1 MAGRGTR
8 LKHCASVVL
17 FLVALV
23 RVELQTILGYAK
35 WDNFIN
41 AIEKAKNACNG
52 AGEKVEHH
60 FPDVGKMIELAK
72 GAQRNIED
80 MVLTRYDCYVIAQN
94 GDPAKKPEIDF
105 AQTYFAV
112 QTRRQELIE
121 QRLLNLDRVIARDK
135 LSKTERKVSGKE
147 LAEI

>member
-8 LKHCASVVL
+8 LKPCASVVL

-60 FPDVGKMIELAK
+60 FPDAGKMIELAK

-80 MVLTRYDCYVIAQN
+80 MALTRYDCYFIAQN
-94 GDPAKKPEIDF
+94 GDPTKKPEIDF

-147 LAEI
+147 LAGI